1 MVQLG
6 HKWGPAEAQRKWV
19 EEYGEVKAPTVS
31 CISKV
36 VQKFDKIGCIHNQVS
51 TWLFHWK

>member
-6 HKWGPAEAQRKWV
+6 IKWGPVEARRKWI
-19 EEYGEVKAPTVS
+19 EEYGEVKAPSVS

-36 VQKFDKIGCIHNQVS
+36 MDRFDKIGCIHNQVS
-51 TWLFHWK
+51 TYHKL